1 MRVLYSI
8 LLALPLLAV
17 DGQVL
22 NQTTGKPQSGA
33 TVTLFKLGGQ
43 AGPEVV
49 ESVKSGPDGKFAID
63 KPLAPG
69 PSMIQTAFDGVTYN
83 MMLPPGRPTT
93 GIQVEVFNTSTKPGA
108 ARAANHMLLLEPQ
121 NGKLSVRESYF
132 FLNDGKTTWN
142 DDKNGTLR
150 FQLPSKPEGQIE
162 INCTAPQGVP
172 IRRVATEAGPPNTW
186 KLDFPIKPGETRI
199 DLAYT
204 LSDATTYKTRLLT
217 KAEQSMIAA
226 PNGVTVTGAGLVDKG
241 KEPRTQASIFEL
253 STTDLDLKLEG
264 QGELS
269 SGQGA
274 AGGGQEAE
282 SRGPSISQVNPRIHD
297 RLYWVLG
304 LTFAILGIGFVL
316 LYRTQESKR

>member
-1 MRVLYSI
+1 MKLLYSI

-22 NQTTGKPQSGA
+22 NQTTGKPQPGA

-43 AGPEVV
+43 AGPQVV
-49 ESVKSGPDGKFAID
+49 ESVKSGTDGKFVID

-83 MMLPPGRPTT
+83 LMLPPGRPTS
-93 GIQVEVFNTSTKPGA
+93 GLQVEVFNTSPKPGA

-121 NGKLSVRESYF
+121 NGKLAVRESYF
-132 FLNDGKTTWN
+132 FLNEGKTTWN
-142 DDKNGTLR
+142 DEKNGTLR
-150 FQLPSKPEGQIE
+150 FQLPAKPEGPIQ

-172 IRRVATEAGPPNTW
+172 IRRAATEAGPPNTW

-204 LSDATTYKTRLLT
+204 LSDASSYKTRLLT
-217 KAEQSMIAA
+217 KADQAMIAA

-253 STTDLDLKLEG
+253 STQDLDLKLEG

-269 SGQGA
+269 SGR
-274 AGGGQEAE
+274 GGGGEDAE
-282 SRGPSISQVNPRIHD
+282 SRGPSISQVNPRVHD
-297 RLYWVLG
+297 RLYWILG
-304 LTFAILGIGFVL
+304 LTFGILAIGFVL
-316 LYRTQESKR
+316 LYRTPEPKR

>member
-8 LLALPLLAV
+8 LLALPLWAI

-22 NQTTGKPQSGA
+22 NQTTGKPQAGA

-49 ESVKSGPDGKFAID
+49 ESVKSTADGKFAID

-69 PSMIQTAFDGVTYN
+69 PAMIQTAYDGVTYN
-83 MMLPPGRPTT
+83 HMIPPGRPTS
-93 GIQVEVFNTSTKPGA
+93 GIQIEVFNTSPKPGA
-108 ARAANHMLLLEPQ
+108 TKTANHMLLLEPQ

-142 DDKNGTLR
+142 DEKNGTLR
-150 FQLPSKPEGQIE
+150 FQLPGEPEGKIE

-172 IRRVATEAGPPNTW
+172 IRRAAEKTGTPNVY

-204 LSDATTYKTRLLT
+204 MPDAGSFKTKFLL
-217 KAEQSMIAA
+217 KAEQSMIAV

-253 STTDLDLKLEG
+253 STQEVDLKLEG
-264 QGELS
+264 SGELS
-269 SGQGA
+269 
-274 AGGGQEAE
+274 GGGGGGEEE

-316 LYRTQESKR
+316 LYGAPEPKR